1 MEMMSEL
8 VFAIW
13 FVSIAVVICGIFAFA
28 GERIIRALYNR
39 VPAVR
44 RFFDNIEFE
53 EENEQ

>member
-39 VPAVR
+39 VPAVS